1 MGSIIDNFAVD
12 HDQKLAFKIASYN
25 AMFVILLA
33 ICFAGL
39 FAIYNMLYM
48 FLMPILWA
56 TLVGTILFPLK
67 KKISHCFGGWLEN
80 LDQTDTPLV
89 VGLIF
94 LPYKY
99 TSFGC
104 LFHWSIFFIENI
116 EL

>member
-1 MGSIIDNFAVD
+1 VKLSLNMGSIIDNFAVD

-67 KKISHCFGGWLEN
+67 KKISHCFGGM
-80 LDQTDTPLV
+80 
-89 VGLIF
+89 F
-94 LPYKY
+94 KFKF
-99 TSFGC
+99 SFE
-104 LFHWSIFFIENI
+104 FEIYNFRMA
-116 EL
+116 